1 MLEAELLIIVCSDEF
16 ILALQSN
23 TVFVICQFAERK
35 GFVDLMGDIQPGPNS
50 AYYLCISPLI
60 QEV

>member
-23 TVFVICQFAERK
+23 TVFVICQFAERNA
-35 GFVDLMGDIQPGPNS
+35 FVDLLGDMHPGPKS
-50 AYYLCISPLI
+50 AHL
-60 QEV
+60 